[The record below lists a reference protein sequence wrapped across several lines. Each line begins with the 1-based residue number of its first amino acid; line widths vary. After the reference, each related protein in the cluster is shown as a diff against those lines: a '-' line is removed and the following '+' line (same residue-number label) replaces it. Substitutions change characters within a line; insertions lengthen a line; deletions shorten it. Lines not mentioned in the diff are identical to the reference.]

1 MDFVTV
7 AVALEWNLLR
17 KPKHA
22 VKGSLR
28 EDVACR

>member
-1 MDFVTV
+1 MDFATV
-7 AVALEWNLLR
+7 AAALEWNLLR

-22 VKGSLR
+22 VKGPPR